1 MEQFFELTGRHIK
14 VYLRDKGAVF
24 FSFLSAGIVICL
36 MNPQP
41 TKEEYDM
48 KTIWIEVYRDIIEDH
63 NEDNNLSEILVTKDF
78 ARQYFDECIAKD
90 DDQIVFGKW
99 AMNHV
104 ADETMDFYQYAK
116 EHNAI
121 IEIRHC

>member
-1 MEQFFELTGRHIK
+1 MDKYIWSLYKGK
-14 VYLRDKGAVF
+14 LVYQKRKNGLFYDSGTHER
-24 FSFLSAGIVICL
+24 L
-36 MNPQP
+36 NPQP

-48 KTIWIEVYRDIIEDH
+48 KTIWIEVYRDTIEDH

-90 DDQIVFGKW
+90 DNQIVFGKW
-99 AMNHV
+99 VMNHV